1 MAHSHPVYDSDP
13 HFKIDP
19 ISRAITNDESK
30 KIILMQNDHNSE
42 RFSFEIPKLVEGHDV
57 TLCNQVEIHFTNS
70 DSTKQ
75 GTNAGVYE
83 VKDMIVDPEDENRV
97 IFTWL
102 VSENVTQYAG
112 SLSFIV
118 MFSCVE
124 NGVSVYR
131 WNTAINNSISIA
143 RSMNNGEIITE
154 LFPDILA
161 QWKNELFAAATGNQL
176 ISVGPIEPET
186 YPYIWLDTSEYLGT
200 AEKNVGYLTIKTGD
214 GVSQRLYPVVK
225 MDSIEGLSAAI
236 KSLTEGQNTLSSGMQ
251 TLAEAI
257 AAETQSRIDGDNLL
271 STRMDELQALLTRSV
286 DAIAHSLSVKGVSVP
301 EDMTI
306 DEVAALIDGITMD
319 IPTELQSIEVTNP
332 PNKVEYFVGEAFD
345 PTGMVVTANFGDGV
359 TISAGSYMVTPGV
372 MAEGVTEITITVVVN
387 DVTKTTT
394 YPVTVNGST
403 VAFLALGDRI
413 SIPESSGNAWYTLV
427 DSDYDGNALLV
438 REECLSET
446 VRYRYEEADTTYK
459 TKYDGNYLDTY
470 LNDTFYNTLPT
481 TTAELIQAVNIPTR
495 SNADASAT
503 QVSLNRKVFALSA
516 AEWGLEGSSL
526 EGEPIEYLD
535 KRSIN
540 VDYWTREPSA
550 GMTNYAYLVVA
561 NGARGHGECNVNRH
575 VRPAFCIAK
584 NQLVSKADDGW
595 EIVEGTVE
603 VNPNVLG
610 DGVTGTAY
618 ELAVANGGLTMTET
632 RSSNPA
638 QFGLLTDTVTSTDY
652 KLSVVDGNLTMSEA

>member
-102 VSENVTQYAG
+102 VSENATQYAG

-143 RSMNNGEIITE
+143 RSMNNGEIISE

-214 GVSQRLYPVVK
+214 GISHRLYPVVK
-225 MDSIEGLSAAI
+225 MESVEGLLDTIKTINEAI
-236 KSLTEGQNTLSSGMQ
+236 KAVAESIPDSLKNPESISFTGAVEVVY
-251 TLAEAI
+251 
-257 AAETQSRIDGDNLL
+257 DG
-271 STRMDELQALLTRSV
+271 SE
-286 DAIAHSLSVKGVSVP
+286 
-301 EDMTI
+301 
-306 DEVAALIDGITMD
+306 
-319 IPTELQSIEVTNP
+319 EVTVKIPEP
-332 PNKVEYFVGEAFD
+332 PTAEELFAKPVD
-345 PTGMVVTANFGDGV
+345 SSPTFNGDL
-359 TISAGSYMVTPGV
+359 TING
-372 MAEGVTEITITVVVN
+372 TITAKKIV
-387 DVTKTTT
+387 
-394 YPVTVNGST
+394 G
-403 VAFLALGDRI
+403 
-413 SIPESSGNAWYTLV
+413 
-427 DSDYDGNALLV
+427 
-438 REECLSET
+438 
-446 VRYRYEEADTTYK
+446 
-459 TKYDGNYLDTY
+459 
-470 LNDTFYNTLPT
+470 
-481 TTAELIQAVNIPTR
+481 AV
-495 SNADASAT
+495 
-503 QVSLNRKVFALSA
+503 
-516 AEWGLEGSSL
+516 
-526 EGEPIEYLD
+526 Y
-535 KRSIN
+535 
-540 VDYWTREPSA
+540 
-550 GMTNYAYLVVA
+550 M
-561 NGARGHGECNVNRH
+561 
-575 VRPAFCIAK
+575 
-584 NQLVSKADDGW
+584 
-595 EIVEGTVE
+595 
-603 VNPNVLG
+603 
-610 DGVTGTAY
+610 
-618 ELAVANGGLTMTET
+618 
-632 RSSNPA
+632 
-638 QFGLLTDTVTSTDY
+638 
-652 KLSVVDGNLTMSEA
+652 